1 MDKFQKL
8 PISSQLS
15 LLVAA
20 VLLFTIGIT
29 INNALT
35 RQEKR
40 THAASNN
47 PSRYNTP
54 APSCSPRPAC
64 LDKDP
69 QCSIPEPSSGW
80 CPKKSTLGESSNMVP
95 VYITPTIYC
104 FNDSLCATEAPIQIL
119 P

>member
-1 MDKFQKL
+1 MKQHLEKFQKL

-20 VLLFTIGIT
+20 ILLFTIGIT

-40 THAASNN
+40 THAASSS
-47 PSRYNTP
+47 PSTYNTP
-54 APSCSPRPAC
+54 IPSCSPRPAC

-69 QCSIPEPSSGW
+69 KCSIPEPSSGW
-80 CPKKSTLGESSNMVP
+80 CERKL
-95 VYITPTIYC
+95 IPTIYC
-104 FNDSLCATEAPIQIL
+104 LNGVLCATASPIQIL